1 MKNLLRISLVSF
13 IFLLFAKQ
21 GLSQINAGV
30 GIEYGSEVEE
40 AGLDLRVGYLLNEQ
54 WNLVADFNFFFLDN
68 DSRYIERNY
77 WNELNLNAHYYFLTQ
92 EKLVSPYALGGLG
105 LTFVGYEYDDH
116 PAFNDREYSNSEIG
130 LNVGGG
136 LDVNVH
142 ENFKPFFEVKYL
154 LIDDYDQG
162 EIALGLKYFL
172 R

>member
-1 MKNLLRISLVSF
+1 MNFLKSITLFSLISL
-13 IFLLFAKQ
+13 FAAQ
-21 GLSQINAGV
+21 TSQAQINGGL

-40 AGLDLRVGYLLNEQ
+40 AGLDLRLGYLLNEQ

-68 DSRYIERNY
+68 DSKFIERNY

-92 EKLVSPYALGGLG
+92 EQIVSPYALGGLG

-116 PAFNDREYSNSEIG
+116 PAFGDREYSNSEIG